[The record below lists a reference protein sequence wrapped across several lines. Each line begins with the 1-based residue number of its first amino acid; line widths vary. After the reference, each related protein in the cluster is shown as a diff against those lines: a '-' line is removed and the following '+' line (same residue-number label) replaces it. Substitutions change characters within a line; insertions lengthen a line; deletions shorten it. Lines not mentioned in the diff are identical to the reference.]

1 MDLFQ
6 AEAQSDNPG
15 GESGDI
21 ARMRRLAAQYAPR
34 GMAKL
39 DSGRRVYRRLAAL
52 LDEAARLRRV
62 EGVSDRAIAFLDA
75 QGPLVEAC
83 AARESRACGLRLPA
97 WNGRPRIHAALAG
110 LCAGDGA
117 LTERRLLDAV
127 AELDALQSLTQDELW
142 AVPEAL
148 RAALAEALL
157 RTAEVVLNRARD
169 RACARRWARRPV
181 GRLARRGDA
190 FLAHALKLAEAEGR
204 PKARRRLDAAL
215 ARRDM
220 TAEAVVARAQSAE
233 AAALLRLENLLAGWR
248 MAEALDWEDGFDRLS
263 RVEQTLRREAAG
275 TYPRMDGESRA
286 AVRCQVARI
295 AKALKLPEASVAR
308 AAVDAARSGEGVRHE
323 VCWWLYDDAGRRVLL
338 TRLGQGRTRLR
349 KLTPDPSGRR
359 TVFALLIL
367 ATLAAL
373 ALGVCAGAIWL
384 WPACAVLG
392 WGVADLIAGRVYAR
406 FFPPARILKLS
417 GDALPEGCRTLVTI
431 PVLLSS
437 PKRAGDVC
445 AELEALGCLEADGN
459 IEYLLL
465 GDFADAPRRDMPDDG
480 AILER
485 AQNCIDAMNARA
497 GREKYALLCR
507 GRMRLATD
515 GVWMGRDRKRG
526 ALMDLNR
533 LLLGRE
539 GSERAFSAEGGAC
552 ARLKGRFDYVITLD
566 AGTRALPDDLRRLI
580 GAMAHP
586 LNRPRDGR
594 GYAVLQPCMEAL
606 PSACVNGFVRLF
618 AGSGGLSAY
627 PVCVSN
633 LWQDLTGRGIYGGK
647 GIYDVAAFQ
656 ERVEGRLPEGRILSH
671 DLIEGAL
678 AGAGFVGDVAFYD
691 AHPSTLAATLRR
703 RHRWTRGDWQ
713 LLPLLFS
720 PKLPL
725 GVADRFRMLDNLARS
740 LWTPGLLALLL
751 GGAWTGDAKAL
762 ALGLGLAWLE
772 PLLRLGD
779 GDALKWRRATARL
792 ALLPLTACDALDAV
806 GRALWRM
813 AVSGKHLLQWV
824 TAADAEER
832 SDRASRLP
840 GVAVA
845 SLLIPGLL
853 NGAFPGAL
861 MALGALFLVGPGWV
875 GDMEAEAMGAEAA
888 LTEDQR
894 RAFMDLARRTWRFF
908 EDNVTPPDS
917 PLPPDNVQ
925 LDPPV
930 GAARRTS
937 PTNIALYLLSC
948 LSARRL
954 GLIDTAE
961 ARGRVSA
968 ALSAMERME
977 KWRGQ
982 LYNWYDIDTLAP
994 LRPRYVSAVDS
1005 GNLAAALL
1013 LCANA
1018 PEADPELAERLR
1030 ALAGEMDLAALY
1042 DGRREL
1048 FAIGV
1053 DVESGRVSQSRYDLL
1068 ASESRI
1074 LSYVAMML
1082 GQVPPRHW
1090 RRLGRA
1096 CVAAGDGVAPLSW
1109 SGTMFEYLMPGLF
1122 LAEPPMT
1129 LLGDGVR
1136 AATRAQIEQ
1145 GRRLKRPWGVSE
1157 SGYCA
1162 LDAAMNYQYR
1172 AFGLRALA
1180 LDGEASEGV
1189 VAPYASALAALVTPG
1204 EAAENLTRM
1213 EDMGW
1218 SGKWGLYEAAD
1229 YLRPAADGSPAIVM
1243 SHMAHHQGMALC
1255 ALCEAHTD
1263 HTLRADFMTQPQA
1276 RALSLLLEEAP
1287 CSVAPRR
1294 RPGRRIRAVRIPRE
1308 RPSRRGDPDAPL
1320 PETHLLH
1327 GGGMTALCMGDGGI
1341 HLRWGGVMI
1350 TRWSGA
1356 LEDRGDMARTW
1367 LVNASDG
1374 SRAPL
1379 AGPAVFAPGFVRYFA
1394 RANRL
1399 EAAME
1404 VCVAPEDGTLL
1415 KIIDVKN
1422 NGGVPANCAVA
1433 DVVPLALCGEADWRA
1448 HAAFQ
1453 RLFVEGVRL
1462 EPDGLLF
1469 ARRPGSRGAD
1479 GAKLVMLAA
1488 GPGAL
1493 SWECDYVKLEEQGE
1507 ALAKPLSGGTGATLN
1522 PAGALRLAFKIAPGQ
1537 SARVCFALRLLEDD
1551 APIQAWLA
1559 RWRQPGEIR
1568 RGLRLAGIRA
1578 GAALDYLGLDDGEHH
1593 RLQRLTA
1600 LLADGRFAAR
1610 ARGSA
1615 REEAGVSRASL
1626 WSTGISGDRPML
1638 VMSVALPSQD
1648 GPVRA
1653 LIRAHGFYRAMGV
1666 EVDLALVDDGD
1677 PGYDRP
1683 VRDMLENL
1691 ISASHLNSLRRA
1703 PGGVWLLDG
1712 GSLDGERRR
1721 ALARFASASFT
1732 ASRALDV
1739 QIQGILNAFPA
1750 AKEPRGRAM
1759 DAGESR
1765 LKPQERLADNGY
1777 GGFTFDGGYAI
1788 DVLPD
1793 RLPPAPWHNILAND
1807 AGGMLVSERGGFCFW
1822 RGNSTSGR
1830 LTPYDGDV
1838 FFSGKGLNLTLTD
1851 PARGEALILL
1861 PGARFRMP
1869 FRVVHNAISTRYIV
1883 DAERLAAEVCLSMH
1897 PDRPEVQID
1906 VTVENRRLRGEVLT
1920 LAGRVDWLMG
1930 TDASDNVAVNA
1941 WYEDGVCFATGA
1953 MPGAGWFAAS
1963 DALTGCGPDGFACC
1977 EAGFDAHEGSTLTVP
1992 LRLKRGERRTV
2003 CLALGWAGDADRAR
2017 LRAWEWRT
2025 EPETSPAPMPVRL
2038 TVDTPDA
2045 ALNALA
2051 NGFLIHQVRA
2061 SRVLGRTGPYQP
2073 GGAWGFRDQLQD
2085 MLALLHHE
2093 PERVRAHLLRCA
2105 AHQFE
2110 AGDVMHWWH
2119 EPFTGVRTRVLDD
2132 MLFLPWATAAYVT
2145 YTGDAGVLA
2154 ERAAYLKDVPIPDGQ
2169 DDIYCE
2175 MTPGSASDTLHG
2187 HCMRAFRRACRAGA
2201 HGLLLMGAGDWND
2214 GMNRVGARG
2223 AGESVWLTQFAVAC
2237 ADRYRRVAPLEEDR
2251 VWLWRMGETLRQAV
2265 EANGWDGE
2273 WYLRAYDDDGMPLG
2287 GAGCVECRIDAIS
2300 QAWAELAGLDGERCR
2315 KATDAAWRM
2324 LVEPDVG
2331 IIRLL
2336 TPPFDGR
2343 GPDPGYIRGYPPGV
2357 RENGGQYT
2365 HGALW
2370 LLLAL
2375 IRQGDEARAHAALQM
2390 LLPYNHSDSPEKAR
2404 VYRVEPY
2411 VMAAD
2416 VYDKPDMR
2424 GRGGWTWYTG
2434 AAGWMYSAILALL
2447 GYERRGNAVR
2457 LNALLGDWPRASVTV
2472 SFGGSEY
2479 RLICDREVGRVT
2491 LDGRPVDGDFVR
2503 MTDDGGTH
2511 EARFPQRK
2519 PFTLSASAP

>member
-6 AEAQSDNPG
+6 AEGQSDNPG

-21 ARMRRLAAQYAPR
+21 TRMRHLAVRYAPR
-34 GMAKL
+34 GAARL
-39 DSGRRVYRRLAAL
+39 DSGRRVYRRFAAL
-52 LDEAARLRRV
+52 LDEAARLRRM
-62 EGVSDRAIAFLDA
+62 EGVSDGALAFLDA
-75 QGPLVEAC
+75 QGPLIEAC
-83 AARESRACGLRLPA
+83 AARKSRAGGPRLPA
-97 WNGRPRIHAALAG
+97 WNGRPRIEVALAG

-127 AELDALQSLTQDELW
+127 QELDALQPLTQAELW

-157 RTAEVVLNRARD
+157 RTAEVVLDRARD
-169 RACARRWARRPV
+169 RARARRWVSRPV
-181 GRLARRGDA
+181 ARLDRRSDA
-190 FLAHALKLAEAEGR
+190 FIAHALKLAETEAR
-204 PKARRRLDAAL
+204 PGARRRLDAVL
-215 ARRDM
+215 TRRDM
-220 TAEAVVARAQSAE
+220 TAEAVAARAQSGS

-248 MAEALDWEDGFDRLS
+248 MAEALKWENCFDRLS

-275 TYPRMDGESRA
+275 TYPRMDVESRA
-286 AVRCQVARI
+286 AVRGQVALI
-295 AKALKLPEASVAR
+295 AKALKMPEASVAR

-323 VCWWLYDDAGRRVLL
+323 VCWWLCDDAGRRALL
-338 TRLGQGRTRLR
+338 TRLGRGRARLR
-349 KLTPDPSGRR
+349 KLTPDPTGRR
-359 TVFALLIL
+359 TVCALLIS
-367 ATLAAL
+367 AALAAL
-373 ALGVCAGAIWL
+373 VLGACAGIPWL

-392 WGVADLIAGRVYAR
+392 WGVADLLAGWVYAR

-417 GDALPEGCRTLVTI
+417 GDALPEDCRTLVTM

-437 PKRAGDVC
+437 PKRAGDAC
-445 AELEALGCLEADGN
+445 AELEALGCLEADEN

-465 GDFADAPRRDMPDDG
+465 GDFADAPRRDMHDDG
-480 AILER
+480 AILDR
-485 AQNCIDAMNARA
+485 ARNCIDAMNARA
-497 GREKYALLCR
+497 GRAKYALLCR
-507 GRMRLATD
+507 GRMRLAAD

-552 ARLKGRFDYVITLD
+552 ARLKGHFDYVITLD
-566 AGTRALPDDLRRLI
+566 SGTRALPDDLCRLI

-594 GYAVLQPCMEAL
+594 GYAVLQPRMEAL
-606 PSACVNGFVRLF
+606 PSACVNAFVRLF

-671 DLIEGAL
+671 DLAEGAL
-678 AGAGFVGDVAFYD
+678 AGAGFVGDVAFYE
-691 AHPSTLAATLRR
+691 AHPSTLSATLRR
-703 RHRWTRGDWQ
+703 RHRWIRGDWQ
-713 LLPLLFS
+713 LLPVLFS
-720 PKLPL
+720 PRLPL

-740 LWTPGLLALLL
+740 LWTPALLALLL
-751 GGAWTGDAKAL
+751 GGAWTGDTRAL

-772 PLLRLGD
+772 PLLRVGD
-779 GDALKWRRATARL
+779 GDTLKWRRATARL
-792 ALLPLTACDALDAV
+792 ALLPLTAWDALDAV

-813 AVSGKHLLQWV
+813 AVSGRHLLQWV

-840 GVAVA
+840 GAA
-845 SLLIPGLL
+845 AAALLVPGLL

-861 MALGALFLVGPGWV
+861 LALGTLFLVGPGWV
-875 GDMEAEAMGAEAA
+875 GDMEAEAMGAEEV
-888 LTEDQR
+888 LTDARR
-894 RAFMDLARRTWRFF
+894 RALMDLAQRTWRFF

-925 LDPPV
+925 LDPPA

-954 GLIDTAE
+954 GLIGVAE
-961 ARGRVSA
+961 ARARVSA

-1018 PEADPELAERLR
+1018 PEADPELVGRLR
-1030 ALAGEMDLAALY
+1030 TLAGGMDLAALY

-1048 FAIGV
+1048 FAIGI

-1074 LSYVAMML
+1074 LSYAAMML
-1082 GQVPPRHW
+1082 GQVPARHW

-1096 CVAAGDGVAPLSW
+1096 CAAAGDGVAPLSW

-1129 LLGDGVR
+1129 LLGEGVR

-1204 EAAENLTRM
+1204 AAADNLRRM

-1229 YLRPAADGSPAIVM
+1229 YLRPAADGSPAVVM

-1255 ALCEAHTD
+1255 ALCEALTN
-1263 HTLRADFMTQPQA
+1263 HTLRADFMAQPRA

-1287 CSVAPRR
+1287 CTAVPRR
-1294 RPGRRIRAVRIPRE
+1294 RSERRTRAARIPRE
-1308 RPSRRGDPDAPL
+1308 RRSRRGDPDSL
-1320 PETHLLH
+1320 IPETHLLH
-1327 GGGMTALCMGDGGI
+1327 GGGMTALCTGDGGV
-1341 HLRWGGVMI
+1341 HCWQGGTMI
-1350 TRWSGA
+1350 TRFSGA
-1356 LEDRGDMARTW
+1356 LGDRGDMARTW
-1367 LVNASDG
+1367 LVDASDG
-1374 SRAPL
+1374 KCVPL
-1379 AGPAVFAPGFVRYFA
+1379 AGPAVFAPGVVRYFA

-1399 EAAME
+1399 EVAME

-1415 KIIDVKN
+1415 KIVEVKN
-1422 NGGVPANCAVA
+1422 NGGVPAGCAVA

-1453 RLFVEGVRL
+1453 RLFVEGACL

-1479 GAKLVMLAA
+1479 GAKLVMLAV
-1488 GPGAL
+1488 GPGVL
-1493 SWECDYVKLEEQGE
+1493 SWECDYEKLAGRPE
-1507 ALAKPLSGGTGATLN
+1507 ALVKPLSGGTGATLN
-1522 PAGALRLAFKIAPGQ
+1522 PAGALRLAFEIAPGQ
-1537 SARVCFALRLLEDD
+1537 SARVGFVLGLLAGD
-1551 APIQAWLA
+1551 APVQAWLV

-1568 RGLRLAGIRA
+1568 RGFRLSGIRA

-1600 LLADGRFAAR
+1600 LLADGRLAAR
-1610 ARGSA
+1610 GRGPARG
-1615 REEAGVSRASL
+1615 EAGVSRASL
-1626 WSTGISGDRPML
+1626 WSMGLSGDRPML

-1666 EVDLALVDDGD
+1666 DADLALVDDGGR
-1677 PGYDRP
+1677 GYDRP

-1691 ISASHLNSLRRA
+1691 ISASHLNGLRRA

-1712 GSLDGERRR
+1712 GSLDGEQRR
-1721 ALARFASASFT
+1721 ALDRFASASFT
-1732 ASRALDV
+1732 ASQALEL
-1739 QIQGILNAFPA
+1739 QIQGLLGGTSA
-1750 AKEPRGRAM
+1750 AKNIRRRAM
-1759 DAGESR
+1759 EAGESL
-1765 LKPQERLADNGY
+1765 LKPQKRLADNGY
-1777 GGFTFDGGYAI
+1777 GGFTLDGGYAI
-1788 DVLPD
+1788 DILPD

-1822 RGNSTSGR
+1822 RGNSYSGR
-1830 LTPYDGDV
+1830 LTPYDG
-1838 FFSGKGLNLTLTD
+1838 FRAGKGLSLTLMD
-1851 PARGEALILL
+1851 ADRGEALSLL
-1861 PGARFRMP
+1861 PGARPRTP
-1869 FRVVHNAISTRYIV
+1869 FRVVHDASCTRYIV
-1883 DAERLAAEVCLSMH
+1883 DAERVAAEVCLSMH
-1897 PDRPEVQID
+1897 PDRPEAQID
-1906 VTVENRRLRGEVLT
+1906 VTVENRRLRGDALL

-1930 TDASDNVAVNA
+1930 TDARDCVALNA
-1941 WYEDGVCFATGA
+1941 WTEDGVCFATGA
-1953 MPGAGWFAAS
+1953 MPGAGWFGAS
-1963 DALTGCGPDGFACC
+1963 DPLAGP
-1977 EAGFDAHEGSTLTVP
+1977 EANGIDIPEGSTLTVP
-1992 LRLKRGERRTV
+1992 LYLKRGERRTV
-2003 CLALGWAGDADRAR
+2003 RLALGWAGDADRAR
-2017 LRAWEWRT
+2017 WRAWEWRS
-2025 EPETSPAPMPVRL
+2025 EPESPPAPLPIKL
-2038 TVDTPDA
+2038 TVETPDA

-2119 EPFTGVRTRVLDD
+2119 EPFTGVRTRVSDD
-2132 MLFLPWATAAYVT
+2132 MLFLPWVTAAYVT

-2175 MTPGSASDTLHG
+2175 MTPGPVSDTLHG
-2187 HCMRAFRRACRAGA
+2187 HCMRAFRRACRVGS
-2201 HGLLLMGAGDWND
+2201 HGLLLMGTGDWND

-2223 AGESVWLTQFAVAC
+2223 AGESVWLTQFAIAC
-2237 ADRYRRVAPLEEDR
+2237 ADRYRRVAPVEEDR
-2251 VWLWRMGETLRQAV
+2251 VWLWRTGETLRQAV

-2300 QAWAELAGLDGERCR
+2300 QAWAVLAGLDEERCR
-2315 KATDAAWRM
+2315 RATDAAWRM
-2324 LVEPDVG
+2324 LVEPGAGV
-2331 IIRLL
+2331 IRLL

-2343 GPDPGYIRGYPPGV
+2343 GPDPGYIRGYPPGI

-2404 VYRVEPY
+2404 IYRVEPY
-2411 VMAAD
+2411 VMAGD
-2416 VYDKPDMR
+2416 VYDKPGMR

-2447 GYERRGNAVR
+2447 GYERRGDAVR

-2472 SFGGSEY
+2472 SFGGSAY
-2479 RLICDREVGRVT
+2479 RLTCDRDAGRVT
-2491 LDGRPVDGDFVR
+2491 LDGRPVDGDFIR
-2503 MTDDGGTH
+2503 MVDDGGTH
-2511 EARFPQRK
+2511 EARFPRRK
-2519 PFTLSASAP
+2519 PFTLSAPVP